1 MMILFAVGLLATAP
15 KSLFRSSKSKRQLDW
30 WLSKDHLIF
39 FTPEGGE
46 AYLSDLPKAEMHRL
60 DAGHFAVEDSLNEI
74 AEGMHRFYI
83 DHVRRASRR

>member
-39 FTPEGGE
+39 FTPEGERGE
-46 AYLSDLPKAEMHRL
+46 
-60 DAGHFAVEDSLNEI
+60 
-74 AEGMHRFYI
+74 
-83 DHVRRASRR
+83 